1 MSQVASV
8 TTNKLGGLLTASTGL
23 PAKVASLSASAD
35 IALAPIN
42 ISQIVP
48 QNVSPEIA
56 ERALATRYP
65 SAHIY
70 CEKVV
75 NLLREKFR
83 GFSGEA
89 HMVVEL
95 RVSQDRLEGLET
107 QTQLYVEAVTNV
119 LDANRGDWGGG
130 MFHGGGYEVSY
141 GTVKKGGRNL
151 LQSAKISF
159 VLQVSLN

>member
-8 TTNKLGGLLTASTGL
+8 TTSRLSGLLTAGNGL
-23 PAKVASLSASAD
+23 PSSVASLSASAN
-35 IALAPIN
+35 IVLSPIS

-56 ERALATRYP
+56 ERALVTKYP
-65 SAHIY
+65 TAHVY

-83 GFSGEA
+83 AFSGEA
-89 HMVVEL
+89 HMVVEV
-95 RVSQDRLEGLET
+95 RVSQDRLQDLET

-130 MFHGGGYEVSY
+130 VFHGGGYEVSY
-141 GTVKKGGRNL
+141 GAVKKGGRNL
-151 LQSAKISF
+151 LQSARISF
-159 VLQVSLN
+159 VLEVSLA